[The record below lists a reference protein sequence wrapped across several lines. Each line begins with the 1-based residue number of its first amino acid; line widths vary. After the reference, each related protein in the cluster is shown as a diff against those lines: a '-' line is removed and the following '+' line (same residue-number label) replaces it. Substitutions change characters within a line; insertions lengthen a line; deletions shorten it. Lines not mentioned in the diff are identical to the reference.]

1 MKTLFTALI
10 ALIMSVSSA
19 VAQAADS
26 SESGLELPRMVSLR
40 SDLINGRSGPDTKY
54 PIEWIYKQKGMPVEI
69 INEFG
74 LWRQI
79 KDWEGSECWVHK
91 SMLTGRRFVKVT
103 NLGENNIYNSDD
115 YGSKVIA
122 KVEDGVV
129 GEVKECKKGNDF
141 CLIKFGTIEGWVPKN
156 ILFGIYKDENINT

>member
-129 GEVKECKKGNDF
+129 GEVKECKKGNNF

>member
-19 VAQAADS
+19 MAQAADS